1 MFLEIRMNI
10 KKYTKFR
17 ENSNFQCKPLNIK
30 EDGSIYFE
38 NILIEDINKNKTAE
52 GDNFIDISYTS
63 KNSISRVLSNL
74 YPITFTFRHKKV
86 ASIEGV
92 LQGIKYK
99 DKKMQNLVLKYF
111 GVDAYH
117 TRACNPNNFWES
129 NGLLYWQGK
138 SIARNSIQYQK
149 FLDELYLSACKNLI
163 YKTALLSTGKKYL
176 LHHIGEID
184 SSKTILTRF
193 EYEQRLNTL
202 REYLRQTTKKT

>member
-1 MFLEIRMNI
+1 MNI
-10 KKYTKFR
+10 KKYTIFK
-17 ENSNFQCKPLNIK
+17 EKSNFKCKPLDKRENG
-30 EDGSIYFE
+30 DIYFD
-38 NILIEDINKNKTAE
+38 NILIEDTNKNKIAE

-92 LQGIKYK
+92 LQGMKYK
-99 DKKMQNLVLKYF
+99 DKKMQNLIIKYF

-117 TRACNPNNFWES
+117 TRACNPNNSWETD
-129 NGLLYWQGK
+129 GLLYWQGK
-138 SIARNSIQYQK
+138 TIIRNSKQYEE
-149 FLDELYLSACKNLI
+149 FLDELYLSASKNLI
-163 YKTALLSTGKKYL
+163 YRTALLSTGNKYL
-176 LHHIGEID
+176 LHHIGETD